1 MLVLARKCSESI
13 LIGGNI
19 KITVVRID
27 SDSVRIGI
35 EAPPNV
41 VILREELADGDSDN
55 K

>member
-27 SDSVRIGI
+27 SNSVRIGI

-41 VILREELADGDSDN
+41 VILREELADDISTDE
-55 K
+55 